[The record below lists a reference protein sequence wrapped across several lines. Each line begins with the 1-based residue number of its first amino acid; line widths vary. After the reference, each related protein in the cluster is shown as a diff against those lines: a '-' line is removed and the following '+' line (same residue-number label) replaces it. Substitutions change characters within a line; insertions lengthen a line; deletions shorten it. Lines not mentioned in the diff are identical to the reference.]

1 MKHALLVLL
10 LTSCARLYSLHA
22 GELVPSVVN
31 TAPEQRLALWQRAVV
46 VLLDQGYVPQV
57 LNEAA
62 GYISAH
68 RRDDLVDDELAGT
81 LALVTISP
89 QGVVRVALAGAGT
102 FHSEADFIKAMGDRQ
117 NMLAG
122 LIAH

>member
-10 LTSCARLYSLHA
+10 LTSCAKLYSLHA

-57 LNEAA
+57 LNESA

>member
-1 MKHALLVLL
+1 MANV
-10 LTSCARLYSLHA
+10 
-22 GELVPSVVN
+22 
-31 TAPEQRLALWQRAVV
+31 APEKRVALWQRAVV

-57 LNEAA
+57 LNESA

-68 RRDDLVDDELAGT
+68 RREDLADDELAGT

-89 QGVVRVALAGAGT
+89 EGMIRVALAGTGT
-102 FHSEADFIKAMGDRQ
+102 FHSEADFVKALTDRQ
-117 NMLAG
+117 SKLAE